1 MADTP
6 QYFDLVTMGRI
17 GVDLYPL
24 QTGVPLS
31 QVETFGKFLGGSAA
45 NVAVAAA
52 RLGRSAAVITRTGD
66 DPFGTYLHEALKD
79 FGVDDRWVTPV
90 AAYPTPVTFCEIFP
104 PDDFPLYFYRRP
116 KAPDLEIH
124 PHELDLPAIRAA
136 GIFWVTGTGLSE
148 EPSRTATLAALQAR
162 AKAGTTVFDLDWRPM
177 FWKDPDQA
185 RPYYREALRHAT
197 VAVGNLDECE
207 VATGVREPE
216 ACAEALLAAG
226 VELAVVK
233 QGPRGCWPCTGTAA
247 GPRCPRCRSRWSTA
261 SAPATPSAVRSATVC
276 SPAGTWSGP
285 CATPTRPAPSS
296 PRASPARPPCRPRR
310 RSPASSRG
318 TRRAGRPSPE
328 RSPSLKLS
336 IPELTTVRAR
346 HPEAVA
352 EAAARRARRPLI
364 GDSGRLMIVAADH
377 PARGA
382 LGIGDR
388 RLAMADRADLL
399 ERLCV
404 ALSRPGVDGVLATA
418 DILED
423 LLLLGALENKVV
435 MGSMNRGGLA
445 GASFEMDDRFT
456 GHRAE
461 DIQRLGFDAG
471 KLLVRIDY
479 DDPGSLATLEAS
491 ARAVDAMAARR
502 LPVFVE
508 PFISRRVDGRV
519 RNDLSAEAVT
529 RSIAIASGLGG
540 TSAYTW
546 LKLPVTEHVDDME
559 AVLRTSTLP
568 VVLLGGEVG
577 DQEAA
582 YERWGKALRLPTVQG
597 MVVGRSLLYPA
608 EGSVETAVDTAVG
621 LL

>member
-1 MADTP
+1 MK
-6 QYFDLVTMGRI
+6 I
-17 GVDLYPL
+17 
-24 QTGVPLS
+24 
-31 QVETFGKFLGGSAA
+31 
-45 NVAVAAA
+45 
-52 RLGRSAAVITRTGD
+52 
-66 DPFGTYLHEALKD
+66 
-79 FGVDDRWVTPV
+79 
-90 AAYPTPVTFCEIFP
+90 
-104 PDDFPLYFYRRP
+104 
-116 KAPDLEIH
+116 
-124 PHELDLPAIRAA
+124 
-136 GIFWVTGTGLSE
+136 
-148 EPSRTATLAALQAR
+148 
-162 AKAGTTVFDLDWRPM
+162 
-177 FWKDPDQA
+177 
-185 RPYYREALRHAT
+185 
-197 VAVGNLDECE
+197 
-207 VATGVREPE
+207 
-216 ACAEALLAAG
+216 
-226 VELAVVK
+226 
-233 QGPRGCWPCTGTAA
+233 
-247 GPRCPRCRSRWSTA
+247 
-261 SAPATPSAVRSATVC
+261 
-276 SPAGTWSGP
+276 
-285 CATPTRPAPSS
+285 
-296 PRASPARPPCRPRR
+296 
-310 RSPASSRG
+310 
-318 TRRAGRPSPE
+318 
-328 RSPSLKLS
+328 S

-352 EAAARRARRPLI
+352 EAAARRTRRPLL

-461 DIQRLGFDAG
+461 DIERLGFDAG

-546 LKLPVTEHVDDME
+546 LKLPVTENVDDMDE
-559 AVLRTSTLP
+559 VLRTSTLP